1 MRLKGYRTGNGVS
14 FSFATIP
21 LFSEFFF
28 TSNKKFTSLLV
39 CWVRT
44 KCLNIPGMVRIG
56 LEFERRVGREF
67 ECLINFGEILIL
79 KQEIF

>member
-1 MRLKGYRTGNGVS
+1 MAFPFRLPRFHYFLN
-14 FSFATIP
+14 
-21 LFSEFFF
+21 FFLHH
-28 TSNKKFTSLLV
+28 NKKFTSLLV
-39 CWVRT
+39 CWVRM